1 MKKLYIIGN
10 GFDLYHGLPSSYY
23 SFRDYVKIHDPELFD
38 RIEMYLYPTSNSPEA
53 NLDLWKN
60 FEESLGNLDDDKLRD
75 FARNY
80 LIEYGDDDWSEDYNF
95 TYQRSL
101 SEITDSLNIQLRDLL
116 RTWIQDVDKVLPN
129 KNRIPLD
136 KDAKY
141 LSFNYTHTLENLYE
155 LSKDILHIHG
165 LVSDENSQLTLGHS
179 QEPKPQR
186 TEEDIKNSM
195 SAESYEEYKEER
207 AGDDPRIYE
216 GEDIISEYWE
226 NSYKNTSKIISENQ
240 FFFDDLKDI
249 EEIHVIGL
257 SFSPI
262 DLDYLHEVC
271 RQTPN
276 AKWYVSFHTLKE
288 KEEFREVL
296 INILGVKENNIQ
308 LFHL

>member
-1 MKKLYIIGN
+1 M
-10 GFDLYHGLPSSYY
+10 
-23 SFRDYVKIHDPELFD
+23 KIHDPELFD

-80 LIEYGDDDWSEDYNF
+80 LVEYGDDDWSEDYNF

-116 RTWIQDVDKVLPN
+116 RSWIQDVDKVLPN

-179 QEPKPQR
+179 QEPKPRR

-195 SAESYEEYKEER
+195 SAESYEEYKL
-207 AGDDPRIYE
+207 
-216 GEDIISEYWE
+216 S
-226 NSYKNTSKIISENQ
+226 
-240 FFFDDLKDI
+240 L
-249 EEIHVIGL
+249 IHI
-257 SFSPI
+257 
-262 DLDYLHEVC
+262 
-271 RQTPN
+271 
-276 AKWYVSFHTLKE
+276 
-288 KEEFREVL
+288 
-296 INILGVKENNIQ
+296 
-308 LFHL
+308 